1 MRNFLLSLLPFFLFA
16 CGELGLSEVQS
27 GEYTCSYYPA
37 EISKSESSRLVA
49 YLHRSGFPGKVV
61 RLGKTDGI
69 YEIAFEGNPDNI
81 ESAKRDRI
89 LSAMAKEIADS
100 CFTKA
105 KVMVITSDCL
115 DCTKYKHYRGYSW
128 RGTAPHEH

>member
-1 MRNFLLSLLPFFLFA
+1 MKSTLFA
-16 CGELGLSEVQS
+16 LLLFIFCSCGELGLSEVQS
-27 GEYTCSYYPA
+27 GEYTCSYYSA
-37 EISKSESSRLVA
+37 EIRKSESSRLVA
-49 YLHRSGFPGKVV
+49 YLHRSKFPGKEV

-100 CFTKA
+100 CFTEA
-105 KVMVITSDCL
+105 KVMLITSNCL

-128 RGTAPHEH
+128 